1 MNRLIDRYA
10 VVFVAVAATLWASDA
25 YFSNQLVQHLSPTQI
40 VVAEDALVTL
50 FLLPVLIRSRGELRK
65 LGPRGWLAVGIIAA
79 GGHALAAI
87 PFTES
92 ISIAAHHPPFLARLV

>member
-25 YFSNQLVQHLSPTQI
+25 YFRNQLVQHLSPTQI

-65 LGPRGWLAVGIIAA
+65 LGPRGWLAVGSTR
-79 GGHALAAI
+79 GGGARPRPTL
-87 PFTES
+87 F
-92 ISIAAHHPPFLARLV
+92 PPPVSFEPAPSASP